1 MASKDLYNLLDK
13 GIALNPQNVTSATT
27 INGVTINIGGY
38 NAVAFSVMSGSVS
51 NGTFSFKLQ
60 HGMLSDG
67 SDMADVA
74 STDLIGSFVSWTN
87 ADSYKIQRV
96 GYQGNKNYVRLVS
109 TTTGGTVGGLITADV
124 ELGYRRFS
132 IRLVTPAATEPV
144 SLADAKK
151 HLNVEHTDDDPYI
164 TDLIVAARERAE
176 GYANMAFI
184 TQTWDLIMD
193 VPGKCIDL
201 PRYPLQSVTGVY
213 VISDSGVETA
223 VDTNIYRVDPVSAP
237 GRVFLKQGQ
246 SWPAR
251 ADTAGFKVRYVAGYA
266 SASAVPLSIRQA
278 IKETVAHWYENRSS
292 QEMPDGANELLDIF
306 KVEM

>member
-1 MASKDLYNLLDK
+1 MVNKDLYNLLDK
-13 GIALNPQNVTSATT
+13 GIALSPQNVTGATT
-27 INGVTINIGGY
+27 INGVTISIGGY

-51 NGTFSFKLQ
+51 NGTFSFRLQ
-60 HGMLSDG
+60 HGMSPDG

-87 ADSYKIQRV
+87 ADSFKIQRV
-96 GYQGNKNYVRLVS
+96 GYQGIKNYVRLVC
-109 TTTGGTVGGLITADV
+109 TTTGGTVGGLMAADA
-124 ELGYRRFS
+124 ELGYRRYGT
-132 IRLVTPAATEPV
+132 RLVTPAATEPL
-144 SLADAKK
+144 SLTDAKK
-151 HLNVEHTDDDPYI
+151 HLRVEHADDDAYL
-164 TDLIVAARERAE
+164 TDLIAAARERAE
-176 GYANMAFI
+176 EYASMAFV

-223 VDTNIYRVDPVSAP
+223 VDPGIYRIDTISSP
-237 GRVFLKQGQ
+237 GRVFLRQGQ

-251 ADTAGFKVRYVAGYA
+251 ADTAGFKVRYVAGYS
-266 SASAVPLSIRQA
+266 SASAVPSSIRQA

-292 QEMPDGANELLDIF
+292 QEMPADVNSLLGLF
-306 KVEM
+306 KVET